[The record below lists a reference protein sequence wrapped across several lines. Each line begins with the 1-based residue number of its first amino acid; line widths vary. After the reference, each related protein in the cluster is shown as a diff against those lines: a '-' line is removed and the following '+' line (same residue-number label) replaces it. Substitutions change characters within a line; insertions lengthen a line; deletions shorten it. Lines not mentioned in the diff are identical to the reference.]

1 MQRGRLGFDD
11 FFFGFRLGLGLDD
24 GAGVPLVSPEEAGRC
39 VVVAVDDVDDMLV
52 KYQPD
57 S

>member
-11 FFFGFRLGLGLDD
+11 FFLGFCLGLDLDD
-24 GAGVPLVSPEEAGRC
+24 GAGVLLVSPEEAGRS
-39 VVVAVDDVDDMLV
+39 VDDVDDMLID
-52 KYQPD
+52 QPD